1 MIAQKVNIWLPESML
16 STNTDLETNF
26 NDMIKLGEIFG
37 VKPKAEEWVAGQ
49 RKTLAA
55 IQDKLKDLPRK
66 RVFIYDSEDGQ
77 PFTAFEGYTTNI
89 LKLIG
94 ADNVMSGLGVDKTW

>member
-1 MIAQKVNIWLPESML
+1 ML
-16 STNTDLETNF
+16 STKADLETNF
-26 NDMIKLGEIFG
+26 SDMIKLGEIFG
-37 VKPKAEEWVAGQ
+37 VKAKAEEWVAGQ
-49 RKTLAA
+49 RKTLEA
-55 IQDKLKDLPRK
+55 IQAKLKDLPRK

-94 ADNVMSGLGVDKTW
+94 ADNVMSGLGVDKTWAKRFLGKQ

>member
-1 MIAQKVNIWLPESML
+1 MGLQVN
-16 STNTDLETNF
+16 
-26 NDMIKLGEIFG
+26 
-37 VKPKAEEWVAGQ
+37 V
-49 RKTLAA
+49 KTLAA

-94 ADNVMSGLGVDKTW
+94 ADNVMSGLGVDKTWAKRILGNCNCSKS